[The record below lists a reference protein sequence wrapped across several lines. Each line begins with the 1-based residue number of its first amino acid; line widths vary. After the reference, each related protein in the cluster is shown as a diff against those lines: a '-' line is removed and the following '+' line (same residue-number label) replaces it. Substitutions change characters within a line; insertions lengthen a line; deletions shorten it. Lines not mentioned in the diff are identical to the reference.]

1 MTDSRHLVCLSF
13 DFDAVSFWMAQ
24 GLTSPTSISRGEFG
38 VIGVQRI
45 LKVLESHD
53 IKASFFIPGV
63 TLNTYP
69 EVCRAIAEAGHE
81 IGHHGFTHVSPVKMS
96 REDELNALRK
106 GKTAIQEVTGQVP
119 VGYRSPAWDLSG
131 NSIELLLQEG
141 FVYDSS
147 MMAHDYMPYYARD
160 RDQIL
165 EHRITFGAET
175 GLIELPISWSLDDT
189 LMYYIDSPTRRVDV
203 FDFDADLG
211 TISNRR
217 VLIDMAGDIGVP
229 DGMTVDAEGYL
240 WVAIAGGGQV
250 RRYSPDGHR
259 DRVIKFPASL
269 TSACAFGGP
278 HLADLY
284 VTSISLSLSSHDLE
298 KQPHAG
304 GLFRT
309 RPGPRGLPSKAFTG

>member
-1 MTDSRHLVCLSF
+1 MPDSRHLVCLSF

-38 VIGVQRI
+38 VVGVQRI

-69 EVCRAIAEAGHE
+69 DVCRAIAEAGHE

-96 REDELNALRK
+96 REDELSALLK

-119 VGYRSPAWDLSG
+119 VGYRSPAWDLSE

-165 EHRITFGAET
+165 EHRIIFGAET
-175 GLIELPISWSLDDT
+175 GLVELPISWSLDDFPHFEYFRGGG
-189 LMYYIDSPTRRVDV
+189 LQIASQVLGNWLGD
-203 FDFDADLG
+203 FDFMCSDTSWG
-211 TISNRR
+211 
-217 VLIDMAGDIGVP
+217 VLTYTFHPFVVG
-229 DGMTVDAEGYL
+229 
-240 WVAIAGGGQV
+240 
-250 RRYSPDGHR
+250 RGHR
-259 DRVIKFPASL
+259 MLMLVELIQRLLDKGAEFVTAYAAVTEFQDR
-269 TSACAFGGP
+269 
-278 HLADLY
+278 
-284 VTSISLSLSSHDLE
+284 LSGNAKDV
-298 KQPHAG
+298 G
-304 GLFRT
+304 D
-309 RPGPRGLPSKAFTG
+309 

>member
-1 MTDSRHLVCLSF
+1 MPDSRHLVCLSF

-38 VIGVQRI
+38 VVGVQRI

-69 EVCRAIAEAGHE
+69 DVCRAIAEAGHE
-81 IGHHGFTHVSPVKMS
+81 IGHHGFTHVSPVKMG
-96 REDELNALRK
+96 REDELNALLK

-119 VGYRSPAWDLSG
+119 VGYRSPAWDLSE

-165 EHRITFGAET
+165 EHQVIFGAET
-175 GLIELPISWSLDDT
+175 GLIELPISWSLDDFPHFEYFRGGG
-189 LMYYIDSPTRRVDV
+189 LQIAGQVLGNWLGD
-203 FDFDADLG
+203 FDFMCSDTSWG
-211 TISNRR
+211 
-217 VLIDMAGDIGVP
+217 VLTYTFHPFVIG
-229 DGMTVDAEGYL
+229 
-240 WVAIAGGGQV
+240 
-250 RRYSPDGHR
+250 RGHR
-259 DRVIKFPASL
+259 MLMLVELIQQLLDKGAVFVTAHTAVTEFQDR
-269 TSACAFGGP
+269 
-278 HLADLY
+278 
-284 VTSISLSLSSHDLE
+284 LSGN
-298 KQPHAG
+298 A
-304 GLFRT
+304 
-309 RPGPRGLPSKAFTG
+309 

>member
-1 MTDSRHLVCLSF
+1 MPDSRHLVCLSF

-38 VIGVQRI
+38 VVGVQRI

-69 EVCRAIAEAGHE
+69 DVCRAIAEAGHE
-81 IGHHGFTHVSPVKMS
+81 IGHHGFTHVSPVKMG
-96 REDELNALRK
+96 REDELNALLK

-119 VGYRSPAWDLSG
+119 VGYRSPAWELSG

-165 EHRITFGAET
+165 EHQVIFGAET
-175 GLIELPISWSLDDT
+175 GLIELPISWSLDDFPHFEYFRGGG
-189 LMYYIDSPTRRVDV
+189 LQIAGQVLGNWLGD
-203 FDFDADLG
+203 FDFMCSDTSWG
-211 TISNRR
+211 
-217 VLIDMAGDIGVP
+217 VLTYTFHPFVIG
-229 DGMTVDAEGYL
+229 
-240 WVAIAGGGQV
+240 
-250 RRYSPDGHR
+250 RGHR
-259 DRVIKFPASL
+259 MLMLVELIQQLLDKGAVFVTAHTAVTEFQDR
-269 TSACAFGGP
+269 
-278 HLADLY
+278 
-284 VTSISLSLSSHDLE
+284 LSGN
-298 KQPHAG
+298 A
-304 GLFRT
+304 
-309 RPGPRGLPSKAFTG
+309 

>member
-38 VIGVQRI
+38 VIGEQRI

-119 VGYRSPAWDLSG
+119 AGYRSPAWDLSG

-165 EHRITFGAET
+165 EHRISFGAET
-175 GLIELPISWSLDDT
+175 GLIELPISWSLDDFPHFEYFRGGG
-189 LMYYIDSPTRRVDV
+189 LQIAGQVLENWLGD
-203 FDFDADLG
+203 FDFMCSDTSWG
-211 TISNRR
+211 
-217 VLIDMAGDIGVP
+217 VLTYTFHPFVIG
-229 DGMTVDAEGYL
+229 
-240 WVAIAGGGQV
+240 
-250 RRYSPDGHR
+250 RGHR
-259 DRVIKFPASL
+259 MLMLTELIERLLDKGAAFVTAQTAVTEFQDRLS
-269 TSACAFGGP
+269 GGAP
-278 HLADLY
+278 GC
-284 VTSISLSLSSHDLE
+284 
-298 KQPHAG
+298 G
-304 GLFRT
+304 GLN
-309 RPGPRGLPSKAFTG
+309 GQADD

>member
-1 MTDSRHLVCLSF
+1 MPDSRHLVCLSF

-38 VIGVQRI
+38 VVGVQRI
-45 LKVLESHD
+45 LKVLASQD

-69 EVCRAIAEAGHE
+69 DVCRAIAEAGHE

-96 REDELNALRK
+96 REDERNALLK

-119 VGYRSPAWDLSG
+119 VGYRSPAWDLSE

-165 EHRITFGAET
+165 EHQVIFGAET
-175 GLIELPISWSLDDT
+175 GLIELPISWSLDDFPHFEYFRGGG
-189 LMYYIDSPTRRVDV
+189 LQIAGQVLGNWLGD
-203 FDFDADLG
+203 FDFMCSDTSWG
-211 TISNRR
+211 
-217 VLIDMAGDIGVP
+217 VLTYTFHPFVIG
-229 DGMTVDAEGYL
+229 
-240 WVAIAGGGQV
+240 
-250 RRYSPDGHR
+250 RGHR
-259 DRVIKFPASL
+259 MLMLVELIQRLLDKGAVFVTAQTAVTEFQDR
-269 TSACAFGGP
+269 
-278 HLADLY
+278 
-284 VTSISLSLSSHDLE
+284 LSGN
-298 KQPHAG
+298 A
-304 GLFRT
+304 
-309 RPGPRGLPSKAFTG
+309 